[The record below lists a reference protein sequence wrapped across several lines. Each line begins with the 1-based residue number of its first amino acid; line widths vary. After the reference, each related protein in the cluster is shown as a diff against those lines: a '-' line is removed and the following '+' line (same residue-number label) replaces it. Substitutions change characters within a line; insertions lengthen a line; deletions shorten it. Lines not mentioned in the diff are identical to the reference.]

1 MPGRDRT
8 SPIAERAHLLVV
20 DDDPQLLMLLADKL
34 RRDGYD
40 VAAAHSGPEALA
52 ALDERWPQL
61 VILDLMMPEMSGEE
75 VAERIKARVDI
86 PIIILSAVTA
96 AESKVGAIQ
105 RYAEDY
111 VTKPF
116 NYLELSARVERVL
129 RRLNEKIP
137 SQELVLG
144 PDLTLMLARRRARV
158 GDAAVG
164 LSRIETRVLG
174 TLAAA
179 RGEPVTTETLLA
191 RVWSHSDGA
200 DPSYVWVTMR
210 RLRQKIERDP
220 DNPRY
225 LISERGGGYRLQT
238 AESAS
243 G

>member
-1 MPGRDRT
+1 MPTRERST
-8 SPIAERAHLLVV
+8 PPAERAHLLVV

-40 VAAAHSGPEALA
+40 VVAAQSGADALR
-52 ALDERWPQL
+52 ALDESWPQL
-61 VILDLMMPEMSGEE
+61 VILDLMMPDMNGEE
-75 VAERIKARVDI
+75 VAERIKARADI

-129 RRLNEKIP
+129 QRLNEKIP

-158 GDAAVG
+158 GDEAVG
-164 LSRIETRVLG
+164 LSKIEARVLG

-191 RVWSHSDGA
+191 RVWSLSDGA
-200 DPSYVWVTMR
+200 DPAYVWVTMR

-225 LISERGGGYRLQT
+225 LISERGGGYRLQ
-238 AESAS
+238 AADS
-243 G
+243 GSG

>member
-1 MPGRDRT
+1 MPGRDRSAPMT
-8 SPIAERAHLLVV
+8 ERAHLLVV

-40 VAAAHSGPEALA
+40 VAAAQSGAQALQ

-61 VILDLMMPEMSGEE
+61 VILDLMMPNMSGEE
-75 VAERIKARVDI
+75 VAERIKARADI

-96 AESKVGAIQ
+96 AESKIGAIQ

-129 RRLNEKIP
+129 QRLHEKIP

-158 GDAAVG
+158 GEEAVG
-164 LSRIETRVLG
+164 LSRIEARVLG

-179 RGEPVTTETLLA
+179 NGEPVSTETLLT
-191 RVWSHSDGA
+191 RVWSLSDGA

-220 DNPRY
+220 DNPKY
-225 LISERGGGYRLQT
+225 LLSERGGGYRLQT
-238 AESAS
+238 ADSRS